1 MPPET
6 VFVHSSNMLDGSGQP
21 GAAISPHEAELLL
34 DAYSQAVIAV
44 AEQVAPAVVSIAAT
58 RRGALRTPQGT
69 TPYDLPATGSGFL
82 ITPDGYILTN
92 SHVVHGARRLEA
104 TLADGRTL
112 PAELVGDDPATDLA
126 VVRVQAGGLPVAGLG
141 DSDRLRVGQLVIAI
155 GNPYGFQASVTT
167 GVISALGRSLR
178 SQSGR
183 LIENVIQT
191 DVALNPG
198 NSGGPL
204 VDSHARVIGVNTAII
219 AGAQGMSFAIPANT
233 ARWIAGLLIKEGR
246 VRRAFLGITA
256 ELRPVPGRLA
266 REQRL
271 VRGVGIAVI
280 QVAPGGPADRAGI
293 RPGDLLVSIDSLP
306 LAGIDDLHRFLSRAA
321 IGATVTVGVVRGGH
335 LLTLP
340 VTLAPEPE
348 PGTSPSVR

>member
-1 MPPET
+1 MRRKT
-6 VFVHSSNMLDGSGQP
+6 ILVHSTGGSNGSGQP
-21 GAAISPHEAELLL
+21 GVSVSPEEAELLL

-44 AEQVAPAVVSIAAT
+44 VEQVAPAVVSIAST
-58 RRGALRTPQGT
+58 RRGTVRTPRGPAQ
-69 TPYDLPATGSGFL
+69 YDLPGAGSGFL

-112 PAELVGDDPATDLA
+112 PAELVGEDPATDLA
-126 VVRVQAGGLPVAGLG
+126 VVRVQASGLPVAELG

-167 GVISALGRSLR
+167 GVVSALGRSLR
-178 SQSGR
+178 SQTGR

-191 DVALNPG
+191 DAALNPG

-204 VDSHARVIGVNTAII
+204 VDSRARVIGVNTAII
-219 AGAQGMSFAIPANT
+219 AGAQGMSFAIPSNT
-233 ARWIAGLLIKEGR
+233 ARWVAGLLIKEGR

-256 ELRPVPGRLA
+256 ELRPVAGRIA

-271 VRGVGIAVI
+271 ARGVGISVL

-293 RPGDLLVSIDSLP
+293 RPGDILASIDGIP
-306 LAGIDDLHRFLSRAA
+306 LTGIDDLHRFLSRAA
-321 IGATVTVGVVRGGH
+321 IGATVTVGVVRDGR
-335 LLTLP
+335 LLALP
-340 VTLAPEPE
+340 VTLGAEQE
-348 PGTSPSVR
+348 SST